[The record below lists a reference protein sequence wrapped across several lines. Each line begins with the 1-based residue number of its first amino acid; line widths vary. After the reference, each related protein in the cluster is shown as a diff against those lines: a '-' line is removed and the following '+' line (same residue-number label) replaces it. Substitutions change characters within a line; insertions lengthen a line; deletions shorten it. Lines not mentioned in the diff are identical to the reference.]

1 MQSTRF
7 SYLNNLIQEK
17 LNAVLLIQKHNGNLF
32 NNVFML
38 VSSKV
43 MLKQDLPRL
52 ACPDKKKKLT
62 KQTKIFIFD

>member
-32 NNVFML
+32 NNVFMF

-52 ACPDKKKKLT
+52 ACPDKKKLT
-62 KQTKIFIFD
+62 KPTKIFIFD